1 MNTKMTNLLSAV
13 ADYFPMMIRKPAPRF
28 VTERGNRVYGL
39 VAEFTETPKVFHAAE
54 KVRDAGYTKW
64 DLHTPFPIHDIETAM
79 GIKTTKLP
87 LMAGG
92 AALTGVCTGALL
104 QWGTTA
110 FLFPQVVQGK
120 PFDAWQAF
128 LPVTFELGILFT
140 AFMCI
145 FGMLALN
152 GLPRFHHP
160 LFTHARFCFASNDTF
175 VVAIEAEDPNFDPV
189 KTRELLEQ
197 IGGTH
202 IALIEEED

>member
-1 MNTKMTNLLSAV
+1 MKAQIDKLLSVV
-13 ADYFPMMIRKPAPRF
+13 ADYFPMVVRKPAPRF

-54 KVRDAGYTKW
+54 HVRDAGYSKW
-64 DLHTPFPIHDIETAM
+64 DVHTPFPIHDIETAM
-79 GIKTTKLP
+79 GIKTTRLP

-92 AALTGVCTGALL
+92 AAIAGVATGALL

-110 FLFPQVVQGK
+110 ILFPQVVQGK
-120 PFDAWQAF
+120 PYDAWQAF
-128 LPVTFELGILFT
+128 LPITFELGILFT

-160 LFTHARFCFASNDTF
+160 LFSHARFCHASNDTF
-175 VVAIEAEDPNFDPV
+175 VIAIEAEDPNFDPV
-189 KTRELLEQ
+189 KTRELLEK

-202 IALIEEED
+202 IALIEDEN